1 MREFHF
7 FTLGALAVM
16 VFYTMIQFYLFRRKE
31 MLFLL
36 AYLVLSAVT
45 FSTQWYYYD
54 IAMAGDR
61 QMYEIF
67 YSVFPALSF
76 IAYLLFAHSHLGIPS
91 KSPVMHKTIV
101 AAVAVLFI
109 YVIFDMLLIFKGK
122 YDYHVTLFTWIRSLL
137 IALATVMAFYFY
149 RHYRE
154 EGKYFVAGTL
164 LLLAGGA
171 VTLMLQHD
179 FPVKRLKTE
188 SLNLTAPILY
198 YRTGIIL
205 QSFFFLFG
213 INKKI
218 QLIEIREKNLE
229 LLLEKERI
237 ERELEKH
244 KAIEQTRSTIA
255 SDLHDDI
262 GATLSSINIYSQ
274 LAKESLLNGKSEA
287 TPLLEKI
294 SDASQEMMNNM
305 SDVIWSIKPSQ
316 NETENLADRI
326 RNTASEFLT
335 PAGIS
340 FEMKE
345 NSPEKKSLSISHE
358 VKRNIFL
365 IAKEALNNIVKYS
378 KASNV
383 LIELEVSERQLNLQI
398 KDNGT
403 GFSISEAMNSKGNG
417 LHNMKH
423 RTEQSGGVFEL
434 KSSAADGTMI
444 KASFRIDKIIY

>member
-1 MREFHF
+1 MLEFHF
-7 FTLGALAVM
+7 FSIGALAVM

-31 MLFLL
+31 MLYLL

-45 FSTQWYYYD
+45 FSAQWSYYERA
-54 IAMAGDR
+54 IAGDR
-61 QMYEIF
+61 QMYEVF

-76 IAYLLFAHSHLGIPS
+76 VAYLLFAHAHLGIPL
-91 KSPVMHKTIV
+91 KSPALHKTIV

-109 YVIFDMLLIFKGK
+109 YVIFDLLLIFNRK
-122 YDYHVTLFTWIRSLL
+122 YNYHITLFTWIRALL

-149 RHYRE
+149 RNYRD

-179 FPVKRLKTE
+179 FPVKRLNTE

-198 YRTGIIL
+198 YRSGIIL

-218 QLIEIREKNLE
+218 QLIEIRDKNLE

-274 LAKESLLNGKSEA
+274 LAKESLHNGKSETA
-287 TPLLEKI
+287 PLLEKI
-294 SDASQEMMNNM
+294 SDVSQEMMNNM
-305 SDVIWSIKPSQ
+305 SDVIWSIKPSH

-326 RNTASEFLT
+326 RNLSSEFLI

-340 FEMKE
+340 FEMNE
-345 NSPEKKSLSISHE
+345 VNPDKKALSLSHE
-358 VKRNIFL
+358 MKRNIFL
-365 IAKEALNNIVKYS
+365 VAKEALNNIVKYS
-378 KASNV
+378 KASKV
-383 LIELEVSERQLNLQI
+383 FIKLEISDELLILHIQ
-398 KDNGT
+398 DNGS
-403 GFSISEAMNSKGNG
+403 GFGIDEQMNSKGNG
-417 LHNMKH
+417 LKNMKH
-423 RTEQSGGVFEL
+423 RTEQSGGVFVL
-434 KSSAADGTMI
+434 KSSVGKGTVINAA
-444 KASFRIDKIIY
+444 FRIDRIIY